1 MVVRRGYCEKVV
13 IIRFDVGKRR
23 LLFFR
28 RPLGNK
34 DSRRHSD
41 YRKGEIPGE
50 FVAAQNHRKH
60 RAQRAFKR
68 QNKRNFRRVD
78 CLLRARLNDISKRC
92 IQHAQGEKRKDN
104 GFRERAIQHCF
115 AVDDKSDDEKQNGGG
130 QHLYKG
136 QRACGRGLRRFV
148 KDKIMD
154 GKPQSAEK
162 REKVA
167 EVQFRQAAES
177 QTRNACEAQKAR
189 DECADRRTFFVR
201 RPNKKRHHHDVK
213 PRHQRCVCR

>member
-1 MVVRRGYCEKVV
+1 MVVRRGYCGKVV

-23 LLFFR
+23 RLFFLW
-28 RPLGNK
+28 PLGNK

-78 CLLRARLNDISKRC
+78 CLLRARLNDISKRR

-104 GFRERAIQHCF
+104 DFGKEQFSIALPSTINPTTKNKTA
-115 AVDDKSDDEKQNGGG
+115 AVSICTKVSAPAGVD
-130 QHLYKG
+130 
-136 QRACGRGLRRFV
+136 FV
-148 KDKIMD
+148 AL
-154 GKPQSAEK
+154 S
-162 REKVA
+162 R
-167 EVQFRQAAES
+167 
-177 QTRNACEAQKAR
+177 TR
-189 DECADRRTFFVR
+189 
-201 RPNKKRHHHDVK
+201 
-213 PRHQRCVCR
+213 